1 MLLVAGEKPA
11 ALHQVHLQII
21 IEGSVYEKKFEPIY
35 DLQYTY
41 LWSRENMYKQKVY
54 GTVKAKGLFF
64 NQNITTKNRSPTYV
78 SESALV
84 FIVTNLNLS
93 RWCKYRKLNFLIL
106 IQCY

>member
-11 ALHQVHLQII
+11 ALHQVHLQIV
-21 IEGSVYEKKFEPIY
+21 IEGSVYEKKFEPIS

-64 NQNITTKNRSPTYV
+64 NQNITKEII
-78 SESALV
+78 SESFLP
-84 FIVTNLNLS
+84 L
-93 RWCKYRKLNFLIL
+93 RKWS
-106 IQCY
+106 